1 MCGERVMSNVFYMRL
16 YCFSLTRVKSIGRM
30 MRVRKMEVVNHPI
43 TTTAS
48 GFCISE
54 PIPVVIIM
62 GSNQRTD
69 VNAVIKTGRSLRI
82 AHWNTAC

>member
-1 MCGERVMSNVFYMRL
+1 
-16 YCFSLTRVKSIGRM
+16 
-30 MRVRKMEVVNHPI
+30 MEVVNHPI